1 MKKLWTLSLTVLVL
15 TLAFSITAFA
25 GGYMDGRVVL
35 GGEFVLETGETLDGD
50 LAVIGGNATLMAD
63 SRVTGNVFLVGG
75 NLTIDGAI
83 GGDLAVVGGNA
94 RMSAGAVV
102 EGDLVTFG
110 GNVNRDGGRIMGDTI
125 SGEEL
130 NFPYNLRIGRNF
142 PLNIGTNFG
151 MNYAGRVAGYLFQ
164 SFMLAALAVLV
175 VMFLPKQV
183 SLVADTIV
191 DQPII
196 SGAFGLLTIIVGPI
210 LIVFLI
216 ITICLAV
223 VGLLGALVL
232 VAAGVLGWIALG
244 LEVGKRLAKAM
255 NQDFQPV
262 VAAGLGTL
270 IFALVVNG
278 IGFIPCVGWLA
289 PFLASAV
296 GLGAV
301 LMTRFGTRPYG
312 MVEVSEVPPTDA
324 PEKPAPKKRSTSSRS
339 SKTTKTTK

>member
-1 MKKLWTLSLTVLVL
+1 MKKISTLGLTLLIL
-15 TLAFSITAFA
+15 TLALSMAAFT

-35 GGEFVLETGETLDGD
+35 GGDFVLEGGETLDGD
-50 LAVIGGNATLMAD
+50 LAVIGGNATLMTD
-63 SRVTGNVFLVGG
+63 SRVTGDVFLVGG
-75 NLTIDGAI
+75 NLTIEGAI

-94 RMSAGAVV
+94 RLGPNGVV

-110 GNVNRDGGRIMGDTI
+110 GNVNRSGGRILGETI
-125 SGEEL
+125 SGEQFD
-130 NFPYNLRIGRNF
+130 FP
-142 PLNIGTNFG
+142 TNFRFDSDIPFLFG
-151 MNYAGRVAGYLFQ
+151 RSFGLGYAGRVASFLFQ

-175 VMFLPKQV
+175 VMFLPKQATLV
-183 SLVADTIV
+183 SETLV

-210 LIVFLI
+210 LIVFLL
-216 ITICLAV
+216 ITICLAI
-223 VGLLGALVL
+223 VGLAGALVL
-232 VAAGVLGWIALG
+232 IAAGVFGWIALG
-244 LEVGKRLAKAM
+244 LEVGKRLSTAM
-255 NQDFQPV
+255 NQEFQPV

-296 GLGAV
+296 GIGAV

-312 MVEVSEVPPTDA
+312 VEVTEVPPTDEPA
-324 PEKPAPKKRSTSSRS
+324 KPAPKKRSTSSRS
-339 SKTTKTTK
+339 SSKK

>member
-1 MKKLWTLSLTVLVL
+1 MKRIWTLALTLLLL
-15 TLAFSITAFA
+15 TLAFSMSAFA

-35 GGEFVLETGETLDGD
+35 GGEFVLNTGETLDGD
-50 LAVIGGNATLMAD
+50 LAVIGGIATLESG
-63 SRVTGNVFLVGG
+63 SRVTGTVFLVGG
-75 NLTIDGAI
+75 NLVADGTI

-94 RMSAGAVV
+94 RLGPEAVV

-110 GNVNRDGGRIMGDTI
+110 GNVNRNGGRILGDTI

-130 NFPYNLRIGRNF
+130 NFPYNWRFNTELPFRIANG
-142 PLNIGTNFG
+142 IGTN
-151 MNYAGRVAGYLFQ
+151 YVGRVVGYLFQ

-183 SLVADTIV
+183 SLVSDTVV

-196 SGAFGLLTIIVGPI
+196 AGAFGLLTIIVGPI
-210 LIVFLI
+210 LIVFLL

-244 LEVGKRLAKAM
+244 MEVGKRLSKAM

-312 MVEVSEVPPTDA
+312 MVEVTEVPPTDA
-324 PEKPAPKKRSTSSRS
+324 AEKPAPKKRSTSSRS
-339 SKTTKTTK
+339 TKSTKSTK

>member
-1 MKKLWTLSLTVLVL
+1 MKKIWTLSLTLLVL
-15 TLAFSITAFA
+15 TLAFSMTAFA

-35 GGEFVLETGETLDGD
+35 GGEFVLNTGETLDGD
-50 LAVIGGNATLMAD
+50 LAVIGGIATLEAD
-63 SRVTGNVFLVGG
+63 SRVTGTVFLVGG
-75 NLTIDGAI
+75 NLVVDGAI
-83 GGDLAVVGGNA
+83 GGDLAVIGGNA
-94 RMSAGAVV
+94 RLGPQAVV

-110 GNVNRDGGRIMGDTI
+110 GNVNRGGGRILGDTI

-130 NFPYNLRIGRNF
+130 NFPYNLNF
-142 PLNIGTNFG
+142 NPDFPFNIRTGFG
-151 MNYAGRVAGYLFQ
+151 MSYAGRVVSYLFQ

-175 VMFLPKQV
+175 VMFLPKHVGLV
-183 SLVADTIV
+183 SDTVV

-196 SGAFGLLTIIVGPI
+196 AGAFGLLTIIVGPI

-216 ITICLAV
+216 ITICLAI

-232 VAAGVLGWIALG
+232 IAAGVLGWIALG
-244 LEVGKRLAKAM
+244 LEVGKRLSKAM

-289 PFLASAV
+289 PFLATAV
-296 GLGAV
+296 GMGAV

-312 MVEVSEVPPTDA
+312 VEVTEVPPTDA

-339 SKTTKTTK
+339 SKTAK